1 MISSNNEYKKQKK
14 KKLQKK
20 NNKIL
25 YLYLYYYNIFN
36 ILKFFQLLSTPIE
49 NFSLIKHKLDFAY
62 FLHHYK
68 LFND

>member
-1 MISSNNEYKKQKK
+1 MGDSCR
-14 KKLQKK
+14 
-20 NNKIL
+20 
-25 YLYLYYYNIFN
+25 YLT
-36 ILKFFQLLSTPIE
+36 LLHLTVTTQHPIE